1 MYDLYSNNVE
11 MAEILVLN
19 ETLAETRVLVVQRRV
34 AAASNLSD
42 CDVFQFHAAT
52 TS

>member
-1 MYDLYSNNVE
+1 MDDLFSNNVE
-11 MAEILVLN
+11 LAEILT

-42 CDVFQFHAAT
+42 SDVFQFHAGT